1 MVSMHYISDKIVMFD
16 CNLNAKP
23 EKSRPLY
30 TFKMSITSS
39 YMTVFMS
46 FFKCLLMVLLTAY
59 RIYWKFV
66 INKLKTY

>member
-46 FFKCLLMVLLTAY
+46 FFKCLLMVLLTAFTPFKCE
-59 RIYWKFV
+59 I